1 MQTGCLAK
9 PFHLPIY
16 LPQIA
21 WFKLDSGIK
30 QWNEKLENPKNTDLQ
45 TPDRS
50 SFDGFQFTQ
59 WTSLGC
65 SFVHFI
71 SSIYLCTSFLKL
83 LHFIFAL
90 HSSNWR
96 NSFLQINFC
105 GSFLKFKF
113 EVSRSLYLNKFV
125 QVCQTIGQGTFKLIR
140 TLRVQFREF
149 ISFQILGILYLF
161 FDLFEFNEFAC
172 SFLKVICLH
181 VTCLKLPCNSLVTT
195 LCNSLFKSF
204 FALHKS
210 IRKKRS
216 IAAELS
222 RGASGRRN
230 ASSSA

>member
-1 MQTGCLAK
+1 MGFSSLSELHWDA
-9 PFHLPIY
+9 HLCTS
-16 LPQIA
+16 
-21 WFKLDSGIK
+21 F
-30 QWNEKLENPKNTDLQ
+30 LQ
-45 TPDRS
+45 
-50 SFDGFQFTQ
+50 
-59 WTSLGC
+59 
-65 SFVHFI
+65 FI
-71 SSIYLCTSFLKL
+71 SIYLCTSFLKL

-113 EVSRSLYLNKFV
+113 EVSRSLYLNEFV
-125 QVCQTIGQGTFKLIR
+125 QVCQTIGQGTFKLTR

-149 ISFQILGILYLF
+149 INFQILGILYLF

-204 FALHKS
+204 FALHKYVNQEEKVNCCRIVTRRIWPS
-210 IRKKRS
+210 KCEQFCISLFAFRDSFQECAQK
-216 IAAELS
+216 ILS
-222 RGASGRRN
+222 KSNGHQ
-230 ASSSA
+230 